1 MEEVPF
7 VNETTMFVAL
17 TANAD
22 MVLAPPKASFTGSD
36 SQFTKSTLRHL
47 SRTRELLENH
57 AASTAV
63 VSSLEPFVAGAELRV
78 HFANASIATIF
89 LLSNVTTLNSTLD
102 ELARELEVAGNCTD
116 LCAIE
121 MQPGPGNYTGM
132 FVLVD
137 DSNLVLSN
145 VILRY
150 GYSESVGGVIHL
162 MDAASLVLRDCYLDS
177 NTALE
182 GGVMYITG
190 ASPIEII
197 GSQLQDNNA
206 SRGGLFYMEGTAS
219 GPISILGS
227 VFQRNY
233 AMKGGQDMLGDK
245 VLWAGGVW
253 WAMGL
258 EGGWGAVG
266 NEASRVAGVWWV
278 VGSGSGDVN
287 ITDCLFHGNTAEE

>member
-182 GGVMYITG
+182 GGGALFSESSGSIKIINSLVQNCSATLGGVMYITG

-233 AMKGGQDMLGDK
+233 AMDGG
-245 VLWAGGVW
+245 
-253 WAMGL
+253 
-258 EGGWGAVG
+258 
-266 NEASRVAGVWWV
+266 AGVI
-278 VGSGSGDVN
+278 SGSGDVN